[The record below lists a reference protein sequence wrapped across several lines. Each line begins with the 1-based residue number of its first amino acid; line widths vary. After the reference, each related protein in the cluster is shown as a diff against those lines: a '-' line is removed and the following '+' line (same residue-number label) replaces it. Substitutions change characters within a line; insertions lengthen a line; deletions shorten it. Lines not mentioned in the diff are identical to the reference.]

1 MDIRIADDAADIT
14 RPGVLVAEGVQA
26 RAEVDDLEAALAEA
40 EARLVAG
47 EDARAGATQAAVRAM
62 YRRFGVDPTRTRP
75 SSEALRR
82 RLRKGERLPRV
93 NPLVDIGNWCSAETA
108 LPYGLYDL
116 DRIEGP
122 VVIRLGRPGERY
134 PGIRKD
140 EVHVAGRLVA
150 ADARGPFGNPT
161 ADSAR
166 TMVTASTSRLLVI
179 VFAPAAIDEAETI
192 RALDL
197 TAARI
202 AAFAGGRVVHRQ
214 VGAGRSSGAA
224 PPRDPLV

>member
-1 MDIRIADDAADIT
+1 MADEVAAIT

-26 RAEVDDLEAALAEA
+26 RAESADLDAALAEA
-40 EARLVAG
+40 EARILAAG
-47 EDARAGATQAAVRAM
+47 DARAGATQAAVRAM
-62 YRRFGVDPTRTRP
+62 YRRVGVDPTRTRP
-75 SSEALRR
+75 SSEALCR
-82 RLRKGERLPRV
+82 RLRKGDRLPRV
-93 NPLVDIGNWCSAETA
+93 NPLVDIGNWCSVETA

-116 DRIEGP
+116 ERIEEP
-122 VVIRLGRPGERY
+122 IVIRLGRPGEHY

-140 EVHVAGRLVA
+140 DVHVAGRLVA

-179 VFAPAAIDEAETI
+179 VFAPAAIDEAETM

-197 TAARI
+197 TAARLE
-202 AAFAGGRVVHRQ
+202 AFAGGRVVYRQ
-214 VGAGRSSGAA
+214 VGVSRWSGA
-224 PPRDPLV
+224 PSPQDPLV

>member
-1 MDIRIADDAADIT
+1 MDIQLADDVQRIT
-14 RPGVLVAEGVQA
+14 RPGILVAEGVA
-26 RAEVDDLEAALAEA
+26 AETGADDLDAALAEA
-40 EARLVAG
+40 EARI
-47 EDARAGATQAAVRAM
+47 RAGDDERANAAQAAVRAM

-82 RLRKGERLPRV
+82 RVRKGERLPRV
-93 NPLVDIGNWCSAETA
+93 NTLVDIGNWCSAETA

-116 DRIEGP
+116 DRIEEP
-122 VVIRLGRPGERY
+122 IVIRLGRPGETY
-134 PGIRKD
+134 SGIRRD

-179 VFAPAAIDEAETI
+179 VFAPAAIDEAHTR

-197 TAARI
+197 TAARLT
-202 AAFAGGRVVHRQ
+202 AFAGARIVLLRVGR
-214 VGAGRSSGAA
+214 G
-224 PPRDPLV
+224 

>member
-1 MDIRIADDAADIT
+1 MDVRIADDAAGIT

-26 RAEVDDLEAALAEA
+26 RAESGALDAALAEA
-40 EARLVAG
+40 EARIRAAG
-47 EDARAGATQAAVRAM
+47 DARVDAAQAAVRAM

-93 NPLVDIGNWCSAETA
+93 STLVDIGNWCSAETA

-122 VVIRLGRPGERY
+122 VVIRLGRPGEHY
-134 PGIRKD
+134 PGIRRD
-140 EVHVAGRLVA
+140 DVHVAGRLVA
-150 ADARGPFGNPT
+150 ADASGPFGNPT

-192 RALDL
+192 RALEL
-197 TAARI
+197 TAARLET
-202 AAFAGGRVVHRQ
+202 FAGGRVVHRQ
-214 VGAGRSSGAA
+214 VGVSPWPGV
-224 PPRDPLV
+224 PPRDPRA

>member
-1 MDIRIADDAADIT
+1 MDIQLADDVRPIT
-14 RPGVLVAEGVQA
+14 RPGILVVEGVQA
-26 RAEVDDLEAALAEA
+26 EAGAGDLDAALAEA
-40 EARLVAG
+40 EARI
-47 EDARAGATQAAVRAM
+47 RAGDDEQSSATQAAVRAM

-82 RLRKGERLPRV
+82 RVRKGERLPRV
-93 NPLVDIGNWCSAETA
+93 NTLVDIGNWCSAETA

-116 DRIEGP
+116 DRIEEP
-122 VVIRLGRPGERY
+122 IVIRLGRPGESY
-134 PGIRKD
+134 PGIRRD

-179 VFAPAAIDEAETI
+179 VFAPAAIDEARTR

-197 TAARI
+197 TAARLT
-202 AAFAGGRVVHRQ
+202 AFAGGRIVLLQ
-214 VGAGRSSGAA
+214 VGNG
-224 PPRDPLV
+224 